1 MAVLEVVDLAKEEVF
16 PISHQKAVNPAE
28 KEGRERNRTK
38 KQSKGDRIGPLLF
51 FYQQKDD
58 IIYI

>member
-28 KEGRERNRTK
+28 ANPAEKEGRERNK
-38 KQSKGDRIGPLLF
+38 
-51 FYQQKDD
+51 
-58 IIYI
+58 